1 VSRRGSAVA
10 VRALLV
16 AAAIVSALTLT
27 ALAAASSATAAP
39 VARTS
44 LSDVE
49 DEVMCPSCHEPL
61 ALAQSPQ
68 AIAERNFIRT
78 LIAEGQTKAQI
89 KQALVGQYGTSVL
102 ARPPARGF
110 NLTVYVLPPA
120 LLLAGIALLVITL
133 PRWRARSRS
142 RAASPAESP
151 RAAPAPTAEDAR
163 RLEEDLTRY
172 G

>member
-1 VSRRGSAVA
+1 VTRR
-10 VRALLV
+10 LLV
-16 AAAIVSALTLT
+16 ALLSVGLIVGVTVASSPV
-27 ALAAASSATAAP
+27 ALAAPTP
-39 VARTS
+39 KTS

-78 LIAEGQTKAQI
+78 LIAQGMTKAQI
-89 KQALVGQYGTSVL
+89 KQALVAQYGTTVL
-102 ARPPARGF
+102 AQPPAHGF

-120 LLLAGIALLVITL
+120 LLIAGVVLLVMLL
-133 PRWRARSRS
+133 PRWRART
-142 RAASPAESP
+142 RAAT
-151 RAAPAPTAEDAR
+151 AATGAGAVGARAPTVSADDAR
-163 RLEEDLTRY
+163 RLDEDLARY

>member
-1 VSRRGSAVA
+1 VSRRSSAVTL
-10 VRALLV
+10 RALLV
-16 AAAIVSALTLT
+16 AAAIASALTLT
-27 ALAAASSATAAP
+27 ALAGASAATAAP
-39 VARTS
+39 AAKAS

-78 LIAEGQTKAQI
+78 LIAQGKTKAEI
-89 KQALVGQYGTSVL
+89 EQALVAQYGTSVL
-102 ARPPARGF
+102 ARPPAHGF
-110 NLTVYVLPPA
+110 NLTVYLLPPA
-120 LLLAGIALLVITL
+120 LLLTGIALLVILL
-133 PRWRARSRS
+133 PRWRARSRA
-142 RAASPAESP
+142 RAPAEEP
-151 RAAPAPTAEDAR
+151 RADPTLSAEDAR

>member
-1 VSRRGSAVA
+1 VTRRLLVSLLALGVMLGASAIASPGAVA
-10 VRALLV
+10 
-16 AAAIVSALTLT
+16 
-27 ALAAASSATAAP
+27 AP
-39 VARTS
+39 TPKTS

-78 LIAEGQTKAQI
+78 LIAQGMTKAQI
-89 KQALVGQYGTSVL
+89 KQALVGQYGVTVL
-102 ARPPARGF
+102 ARPPAHGF

-120 LLLAGIALLVITL
+120 LLIAGVVLLVVLL
-133 PRWRARSRS
+133 PRWRART
-142 RAASPAESP
+142 RAAGP
-151 RAAPAPTAEDAR
+151 APAGPRGPAVSAEDAR
-163 RLEEDLTRY
+163 RLDEDLARY

>member
-1 VSRRGSAVA
+1 MTRRLLVVLVALGVALGLTLATSPHAVA
-10 VRALLV
+10 
-16 AAAIVSALTLT
+16 TP
-27 ALAAASSATAAP
+27 AP
-39 VARTS
+39 RTS

-68 AIAERNFIRT
+68 AISERNFIRT
-78 LIAEGQTKAQI
+78 LIAQGMTKAQI
-89 KQALVGQYGTSVL
+89 KQALVAQYGTSVL

-120 LLLAGIALLVITL
+120 LLIAGVVLLIVLL
-133 PRWRARSRS
+133 PRWRART
-142 RAASPAESP
+142 RAA
-151 RAAPAPTAEDAR
+151 AAAAAASETRTPGLTAEDAR
-163 RLEEDLTRY
+163 RLDEDLARY

>member
-1 VSRRGSAVA
+1 VSRLGSAA
-10 VRALLV
+10 RFRALLV
-16 AAAIVSALTLT
+16 AVAIASALAMS
-27 ALAAASSATAAP
+27 ALAGIGTATAAP
-39 VARTS
+39 AAKAS

-78 LIAEGQTKAQI
+78 LIAQGQTKPQI
-89 KQALVGQYGTSVL
+89 EQALVAQYGTSVL
-102 ARPPARGF
+102 ARPPAHGF

-120 LLLAGIALLVITL
+120 LLLAGIGLLVITL
-133 PRWRARSRS
+133 PRWRARSR
-142 RAASPAESP
+142 A
-151 RAAPAPTAEDAR
+151 AAPAETPRAGPPLTAEDAH

-172 G
+172 R

>member
-1 VSRRGSAVA
+1 VTRR
-10 VRALLV
+10 LLV
-16 AAAIVSALTLT
+16 ALVALGVLLGASAIASPAV
-27 ALAAASSATAAP
+27 LAAPTPKA
-39 VARTS
+39 S

-78 LIAEGQTKAQI
+78 LIAQGMTKAQI
-89 KQALVGQYGTSVL
+89 KQALVAQYGTSVL
-102 ARPPARGF
+102 AQPPAHGF

-120 LLLAGIALLVITL
+120 LLIAGVVLLVVLL
-133 PRWRARSRS
+133 PRWRARTRATSAA
-142 RAASPAESP
+142 AASAGGPRTPAVG
-151 RAAPAPTAEDAR
+151 AEDAR
-163 RLEEDLTRY
+163 RLDEDLARY

>member
-1 VSRRGSAVA
+1 VKTTLR
-10 VRALLV
+10 LI
-16 AAAIVSALTLT
+16 IVSAALLL
-27 ALAAASSATAAP
+27 ALAPSAAVAATAK
-39 VARTS
+39 TS

-78 LIAEGQTKAQI
+78 LIAQGQTKAEI
-89 KQALVGQYGTSVL
+89 KQALVAQYGTSVL
-102 ARPPARGF
+102 ARPPAQGF

-120 LLLAGIALLVITL
+120 LLLAGLAVLALTL
-133 PRWRARSRS
+133 PRWRRRAKARTGV
-142 RAASPAESP
+142 ANP
-151 RAAPAPTAEDAR
+151 PTSTSKPSTEDER
-163 RLEEDLTRY
+163 RLDEDLARY

>member
-1 VSRRGSAVA
+1 MSRLRWAVSL
-10 VRALLV
+10 RALLV
-16 AAAIVSALTLT
+16 AVAIASALTMT
-27 ALAAASSATAAP
+27 ALAAATAATATAVP
-39 VARTS
+39 KTS

-78 LIAEGQTKAQI
+78 LIAQGQTKAQI
-89 KQALVGQYGTSVL
+89 EQALVGQYGNSVL
-102 ARPPARGF
+102 ARPPAHGF

-120 LLLAGIALLVITL
+120 LLLVGIALLVITL
-133 PRWRARSRS
+133 PRWRARSR
-142 RAASPAESP
+142 AASPAESP
-151 RAAPAPTAEDAR
+151 RSGPALTTEDAR